1 MRVTLPRTP
10 AAAPQMP
17 SIAEVL
23 KSKDVEDP
31 VNLWVHRPLAY
42 WFCRAVFHTRISPN
56 QITLLSILLGLAA
69 SLCWLMGNPRAMI
82 AGGVLLWA
90 SAIMD
95 GADGILARARNSQS
109 AFGRALD
116 GAADWV
122 VGLASVGACVAHLW
136 QTGHHA
142 LLFVLALPTTLLT
155 VLQFNLFDF
164 YKEVFVH
171 HTRLDKRREGHLL
184 ADVERMHASESVQ
197 RGPWYV
203 RWSMRLY
210 VDYARTQD
218 RIIDDTNP
226 AAQQLLRITAR
237 NEASATLYRR
247 ENLASMRIWALLST
261 APHAYLFS
269 IFGMFDRL
277 DLYIA
282 LRCVLFGALTG
293 VVLVMQ
299 RRASERTLRA
309 MQGSRADY
317 PNG

>member
-17 SIAEVL
+17 AIAEVL

-42 WFCRAVFHTRISPN
+42 LFCRAVFHTRISPN
-56 QITLLSILLGLAA
+56 QITLFSILLGLAA
-69 SLCWLMGNPRAMI
+69 SLCWVMGNSRAMVV
-82 AGGVLLWA
+82 GGVLLWA

-95 GADGILARARNSQS
+95 GADGILARARNAQS

-122 VGLASVGACVAHLW
+122 VGLASVGACVFHLW

-142 LLFVLALPTTLLT
+142 LLAALAMPTTLLT
-155 VLQFNLFDF
+155 VLQFNLFDY

-171 HTRLDKRREGHLL
+171 NTRLDRRREGHFL
-184 ADVERMHASESVQ
+184 ADVERMHASDSVQ
-197 RGPWYV
+197 HGPWYV

-210 VDYARTQD
+210 VDYAKTQD
-218 RIIDDTNP
+218 RIIDNTNP
-226 AAQQLLRITAR
+226 AAHILLREGPRTEQAA
-237 NEASATLYRR
+237 ELYRR
-247 ENLASMRIWALLST
+247 ENLLSMRIWAMLST

-282 LRCVLFGALTG
+282 FRCVVFGALTG
-293 VVLVMQ
+293 VALMLQ
-299 RRASERTLRA
+299 RRASERTLAAFR
-309 MQGSRADY
+309 G
-317 PNG
+317 